1 VSVIVTA
8 GEISPKIVYAPV
20 IIEISP
26 QKIGHVIVNGSV
38 GKPEIK

>member
-1 VSVIVTA
+1 VSVISTA

-26 QKIGHVIVNGSV
+26 PKIAQVIINGSA